1 MRNIEPLDQLTG
13 WEYED
18 REYWERVY
26 ALPENYIEE
35 SAVTEGNDGENEFDA
50 SMLDAC
56 VGRVV
61 LDVGCGDGLF
71 TIRMAERAE
80 EVIGVDF
87 SRIAISM
94 ARKNLANSGRK
105 NLRFE
110 IANAENLNFPKET
123 FDLVT
128 CRRGPV
134 TDSENSL
141 REAHRV
147 LKRGGTLMEIT
158 IGERDK
164 ENLTNVFGRG
174 QMLGSER
181 IIALKERL
189 LRGAG
194 FRKLEVKEYIA
205 TEIFPTIR
213 DLTIRLMN
221 SPIIPDFNAEK
232 DKEFLETIE
241 EGYKSKKGIE
251 TPTHRVTIIARM

>member
-1 MRNIEPLDQLTG
+1 MTG

-26 ALPENYIEE
+26 ALPENYMND
-35 SAVTEGNDGENEFDA
+35 SAVTEGNDGEDEFDA
-50 SMLDAC
+50 KMLDAC

-87 SRIAISM
+87 SRIAISE
-94 ARKNLANSGRK
+94 ARKNLANSARK

-110 IANAENLNFPKET
+110 IANAESLNLQKET

-134 TDSENSL
+134 TDNRDSL
-141 REAHRV
+141 SEAHRV
-147 LKRGGTLMEIT
+147 LKRNGTLMEIT

-164 ENLTNVFGRG
+164 ENLTQVFGRG
-174 QMLGSER
+174 QMLGSEGVST
-181 IIALKERL
+181 LKERL
-189 LRGAG
+189 LREAG
-194 FRKLEVKEYIA
+194 FRKLEVKEYTA

-213 DLTIRLMN
+213 DLTIRLKN
-221 SPIIPDFNAEK
+221 SPIIPDFDPDK
-232 DKEFLETIE
+232 DKEYLERIE
-241 EGYKSKKGIE
+241 KAYKSTRGIE
-251 TPTHRVTIIARM
+251 TPTHRVTIIAHS

>member
-1 MRNIEPLDQLTG
+1 MTG

-26 ALPENYIEE
+26 ALPENYMVE

-50 SMLDAC
+50 RMLGAC
-56 VGRVV
+56 VGKVV
-61 LDVGCGDGLF
+61 LDVGCGDGPF
-71 TIRMAERAE
+71 TIRLAERAE
-80 EVIGVDF
+80 EVVGVDF
-87 SRIAISM
+87 SKIAISK
-94 ARKNLANSGRK
+94 ARENLANSGRK

-110 IANAENLNFPKET
+110 IANAESLNIQKET

-134 TDSENSL
+134 TDSKNSL
-141 REAHRV
+141 REARRV
-147 LKRGGTLMEIT
+147 LKRSGTLMEIT

-164 ENLTNVFGRG
+164 ENLARVFGRG

-181 IIALKERL
+181 VVAMKERL
-189 LRGAG
+189 LREAG
-194 FRKLEVKEYIA
+194 FKKLEVKEYIA

-213 DLTIRLMN
+213 DLTIRLKN

-232 DKEFLETIE
+232 DKEYLEKIE
-241 EGYKSKKGIE
+241 KAYKSTKGIE
-251 TPTHRVTIIARM
+251 TPTHRVTIIART

>member
-1 MRNIEPLDQLTG
+1 MTG

-26 ALPENYIEE
+26 ALPENYMVE
-35 SAVTEGNDGENEFDA
+35 SAVTEGNDGEDEFDGR
-50 SMLDAC
+50 MLDAC

-87 SRIAISM
+87 SRIAISE
-94 ARKNLANSGRK
+94 AKKNLANSGRK
-105 NLRFE
+105 NVRFE
-110 IANAENLNFPKET
+110 IANAESLNFRKET

-134 TDSENSL
+134 TDRKDSL

-147 LKRGGTLMEIT
+147 LKRSGTLMEIT

-164 ENLTNVFGRG
+164 ENLAQVFGRG

-181 IIALKERL
+181 VIARKERL
-189 LRGAG
+189 LREAG
-194 FRKLEVKEYIA
+194 FNKLELKEYIA
-205 TEIFPTIR
+205 TEIFPTIG
-213 DLTIRLMN
+213 DLTIRLKN

-232 DKEFLETIE
+232 DKECLEKIE
-241 EGYKSKKGIE
+241 EAYKSTKGIE
-251 TPTHRVTIIARM
+251 TPTHRVTIIART

>member
-1 MRNIEPLDQLTG
+1 MTG

-26 ALPENYIEE
+26 ALPENYMVE
-35 SAVTEGNDGENEFDA
+35 SAVTEGNDGEDEFDA
-50 SMLDAC
+50 KMLGAC

-71 TIRMAERAE
+71 TIRMAERAKE
-80 EVIGVDF
+80 AIGVDF
-87 SRIAISM
+87 SRIAISE

-110 IANAENLNFPKET
+110 IANAESLNFQKET
-123 FDLVT
+123 FDMVT

-134 TDSENSL
+134 TDSKNSL

-147 LKRGGTLMEIT
+147 LRSGTLMEIT

-164 ENLTNVFGRG
+164 ENLAQVFGRG

-181 IIALKERL
+181 VVALKERL
-189 LRGAG
+189 LREAG
-194 FRKLEVKEYIA
+194 FEKLEVKEYTA

-213 DLTIRLMN
+213 DLTIRLKN

-232 DKEFLETIE
+232 DKEYLERIDKV
-241 EGYKSKKGIE
+241 YKSKKGIE
-251 TPTHRVTIIARM
+251 TPTHRVTIIARV

>member
-1 MRNIEPLDQLTG
+1 MTG

-18 REYWERVY
+18 REYWEKVY
-26 ALPENYIEE
+26 ALPENYMVE

-50 SMLDAC
+50 RMLDAC
-56 VGRVV
+56 IGAVV

-71 TIRMAERAE
+71 TIRMAERAK

-87 SRIAISM
+87 SRIAISE

-110 IANAENLNFPKET
+110 ISNAESLHFPKET

-128 CRRGPV
+128 CRLGPV
-134 TDSENSL
+134 TDSNSSL

-147 LKRGGTLMEIT
+147 LKRNGTLMEIT

-164 ENLTNVFGRG
+164 ENLIQVFGRG

-181 IIALKERL
+181 VVALKERL
-189 LRGAG
+189 LMEAG
-194 FRKLEVKEYIA
+194 FTKLEVKDYIA
-205 TEIFPTIR
+205 TEIFPTLK
-213 DLTIRLMN
+213 DLVIRLKD
-221 SPIIPDFNAEK
+221 SPIIPEFDAEK
-232 DKEFLETIE
+232 DRQYLEKIE
-241 EGYKSKKGIE
+241 KAYRSTKGIE
-251 TPTHRVTIIARM
+251 TPTHRVTIIAQR

>member
-1 MRNIEPLDQLTG
+1 MTG

-26 ALPENYIEE
+26 ALPENYMVE
-35 SAVTEGNDGENEFDA
+35 SAVTEGNDGEDEFDA
-50 SMLDAC
+50 RMLDAC

-71 TIRMAERAE
+71 TIRMAEGIE

-87 SRIAISM
+87 SRIAISE

-110 IANAENLNFPKET
+110 VANAESLNFQKET

-128 CRRGPV
+128 CRRGPI
-134 TDSENSL
+134 TDHKASL

-147 LKRGGTLMEIT
+147 LKRSGTLMEIT

-164 ENLTNVFGRG
+164 ENLAQVFGRG
-174 QMLGSER
+174 QVIGSER
-181 IIALKERL
+181 VSTLKERL
-189 LRGAG
+189 LREAG
-194 FRKLEVKEYIA
+194 FKKLEVREYIA

-213 DLTIRLMN
+213 DLIIRLKN
-221 SPIIPDFNAEK
+221 SPIIPDFNVEK
-232 DKEFLETIE
+232 DREYLEKIE
-241 EGYKSKKGIE
+241 KAYKSTKGIE

>member
-1 MRNIEPLDQLTG
+1 MTG

-26 ALPENYIEE
+26 ALPENYMVE
-35 SAVTEGNDGENEFDA
+35 SAVTEGNDGEDEFDA
-50 SMLDAC
+50 RMLGAC
-56 VGRVV
+56 VGKVV
-61 LDVGCGDGLF
+61 LDVGCGDGPF

-87 SRIAISM
+87 SKIAISK
-94 ARKNLANSGRK
+94 ARENLANSGSR

-110 IANAENLNFPKET
+110 LGNAESLHFPKET

-134 TDSENSL
+134 TDRKSSL

-147 LKRGGTLMEIT
+147 LKRNGTLMEIT

-164 ENLTNVFGRG
+164 ENLIQVFGRG

-181 IIALKERL
+181 VVALKERL
-189 LRGAG
+189 LRETG
-194 FRKLEVKEYIA
+194 FRNLEIKEYIA
-205 TEIFPTIR
+205 TEIFPTLK
-213 DLTIRLMN
+213 DLIVRLKD
-221 SPIIPDFNAEK
+221 SPIIPDFDEEK
-232 DKEFLETIE
+232 DRQYLDMIE
-241 EGYKSKKGIE
+241 RTYGTGNGIE
-251 TPTHRVTIIARM
+251 TPTHRVTIIAHR

>member
-1 MRNIEPLDQLTG
+1 MTG

-18 REYWERVY
+18 REYWEKVY
-26 ALPENYIEE
+26 ALPENYMVE

-50 SMLDAC
+50 RMLDAC
-56 VGRVV
+56 IGRVV

-71 TIRMAERAE
+71 TIKMAERAK
-80 EVIGVDF
+80 EVVGVDF
-87 SRIAISM
+87 SRIAISE
-94 ARKNLANSGRK
+94 ARKNLTNSGRK

-110 IANAENLNFPKET
+110 IANAESLNFQKET

-134 TDSENSL
+134 TDSKDSL

-147 LKRGGTLMEIT
+147 LKSSGTLMEIT

-164 ENLTNVFGRG
+164 ENLAQVFGRG

-181 IIALKERL
+181 VVALKERL
-189 LRGAG
+189 LMEAG
-194 FRKLEVKEYIA
+194 FTKLEVKDYLDKI
-205 TEIFPTIR
+205 
-213 DLTIRLMN
+213 
-221 SPIIPDFNAEK
+221 EK
-232 DKEFLETIE
+232 ADKST
-241 EGYKSKKGIE
+241 KGIE

>member
-1 MRNIEPLDQLTG
+1 MTG

-26 ALPENYIEE
+26 ALPENYMVE
-35 SAVTEGNDGENEFDA
+35 SAVTEGNDGEDEFDA
-50 SMLDAC
+50 RMLEAC

-71 TIRMAERAE
+71 TIKMAERAK

-87 SRIAISM
+87 SRIAISE

-110 IANAENLNFPKET
+110 IANAESLNFQKET
-123 FDLVT
+123 SDLVT

-134 TDSENSL
+134 TDTKDSL

-147 LKRGGTLMEIT
+147 LKKSGTLMEIT
-158 IGERDK
+158 IGEHDK
-164 ENLTNVFGRG
+164 ENLAQVFGRG
-174 QMLGSER
+174 QMLVSER
-181 IIALKERL
+181 VSTLKERL
-189 LRGAG
+189 LREAG
-194 FRKLEVKEYIA
+194 FKKLEVKEYIA

-213 DLTIRLMN
+213 DLTIRLKN
-221 SPIIPDFNAEK
+221 SPIIPDFNVEK
-232 DKEFLETIE
+232 DREYLEKIE
-241 EGYKSKKGIE
+241 KAYKSKKGIE
-251 TPTHRVTIIARM
+251 TPTHRVTIIARV

>member
-1 MRNIEPLDQLTG
+1 MTG

-35 SAVTEGNDGENEFDA
+35 SAVTEGNDGEDEFDA
-50 SMLDAC
+50 KMMDAC

-87 SRIAISM
+87 SRIAISE

-110 IANAENLNFPKET
+110 IGNAESLNFQKET

-134 TDSENSL
+134 TDTKDSL

-147 LKRGGTLMEIT
+147 LKRSGTLMEIT

-164 ENLTNVFGRG
+164 ETLAEVFGRG
-174 QMLGSER
+174 QMLGSEKV
-181 IIALKERL
+181 IVLKERL
-189 LRGAG
+189 LREVG
-194 FRKLEVKEYIA
+194 FKKLEVKEYIA

-213 DLTIRLMN
+213 DLTIRLKN
-221 SPIIPDFNAEK
+221 SPIIPDFNPEK
-232 DKEFLETIE
+232 DKEFLEKIE
-241 EGYKSKKGIE
+241 KAYKSTKGVE
-251 TPTHRVTIIARM
+251 TPTHRVTIIARV

>member
-1 MRNIEPLDQLTG
+1 MTG

-18 REYWERVY
+18 REYWEKVY
-26 ALPENYIEE
+26 ALPENYMED
-35 SAVTEGNDGENEFDA
+35 SGVTEGNDGENEFDA
-50 SMLDAC
+50 RMLDAC

-61 LDVGCGDGLF
+61 LDVGCGDGPF
-71 TIRMAERAE
+71 TNRMAERAE

-87 SRIAISM
+87 SRTAISM
-94 ARKNLANSGRK
+94 ARENLAKSSRR

-110 IANAENLNFPKET
+110 IASAENLNFPKET

-134 TDSENSL
+134 TDSESSL

-164 ENLTNVFGRG
+164 ENLTKVFGRG

-181 IIALKERL
+181 VVALTERL
-189 LRGAG
+189 LREAG
-194 FRKLEVKEYIA
+194 FKKLEVKEYIA

-213 DLTIRLMN
+213 DLTIRLKN
-221 SPIIPDFNAEK
+221 SPIIPDFNVDK
-232 DKEFLETIE
+232 DKEYLEKIE
-241 EGYKSKKGIE
+241 KAYKSKKGIE
-251 TPTHRVTIIARM
+251 TPTHRVTIIART

>member
-1 MRNIEPLDQLTG
+1 MTG

-26 ALPENYIEE
+26 ALPENYMVE
-35 SAVTEGNDGENEFDA
+35 SAVTEGNDGEDEFDA
-50 SMLDAC
+50 RMLGAC
-56 VGRVV
+56 VGKVV
-61 LDVGCGDGLF
+61 LDVGCGDGPF

-87 SRIAISM
+87 SKIAISK
-94 ARKNLANSGRK
+94 ARENLANSGRK

-110 IANAENLNFPKET
+110 LGNAGSLHFPKET

-134 TDSENSL
+134 TDRENSL

-147 LKRGGTLMEIT
+147 LKKNGLLMEIT

-164 ENLTNVFGRG
+164 ENLTQVFGRG

-181 IIALKERL
+181 VVALKERL
-189 LRGAG
+189 LRETG
-194 FRKLEVKEYIA
+194 FKKLEVKEYIA

-213 DLTIRLMN
+213 DLVIRLKN
-221 SPIIPDFNAEK
+221 SPIIPDLNAK
-232 DKEFLETIE
+232 KNKEFLE
-241 EGYKSKKGIE
+241 K
-251 TPTHRVTIIARM
+251 

>member
-1 MRNIEPLDQLTG
+1 MTG

-26 ALPENYIEE
+26 ALPENYMVE
-35 SAVTEGNDGENEFDA
+35 SAVTEGNDGEDEFDA
-50 SMLDAC
+50 KMLDAC

-71 TIRMAERAE
+71 TIRMAERAK
-80 EVIGVDF
+80 EVTGVDF
-87 SRIAISM
+87 SRIAISE
-94 ARKNLANSGRK
+94 ARKNLANNARK

-110 IANAENLNFPKET
+110 IANAESLNFQKET

-134 TDSENSL
+134 TDTKDSL

-147 LKRGGTLMEIT
+147 LKRSGTLMEIT

-164 ENLTNVFGRG
+164 ENLARVFGRG

-181 IIALKERL
+181 VVALKERV
-189 LRGAG
+189 LREAG
-194 FRKLEVKEYIA
+194 FENLQIKEYIA
-205 TEIFPTIR
+205 TEIFPTIK
-213 DLTIRLMN
+213 DLTIRLKD
-221 SPIIPDFNAEK
+221 SPIIPDFDPIK
-232 DKEFLETIE
+232 DKMFLEEIE
-241 EGYKSKKGIE
+241 ETCKSSQ
-251 TPTHRVTIIARM
+251 

>member
-1 MRNIEPLDQLTG
+1 MTG

-26 ALPENYIEE
+26 ALPENYMVE
-35 SAVTEGNDGENEFDA
+35 SAVTEGNDGEDEFDA
-50 SMLDAC
+50 KMLDAC
-56 VGRVV
+56 IGRVV

-71 TIRMAERAE
+71 TIRMAERAK
-80 EVIGVDF
+80 EVTGVDF
-87 SRIAISM
+87 SRIAISE

-110 IANAENLNFPKET
+110 IANAESLNFQKET
-123 FDLVT
+123 FDMVT

-134 TDSENSL
+134 TDSKNSL

-147 LKRGGTLMEIT
+147 LRSGTLMEIT

-164 ENLTNVFGRG
+164 ENLAQVFGRG

-181 IIALKERL
+181 VVALKERL
-189 LRGAG
+189 LREAG
-194 FRKLEVKEYIA
+194 FEKLEVKEYTA

-213 DLTIRLMN
+213 DLTIRLKN
-221 SPIIPDFNAEK
+221 SPIIPDFNVEK
-232 DKEFLETIE
+232 DREYLEKIE
-241 EGYKSKKGIE
+241 KAYKSKKGIE
-251 TPTHRVTIIARM
+251 TPTHRVTIIART

>member
-1 MRNIEPLDQLTG
+1 MTG

-26 ALPENYIEE
+26 ALPENYMND
-35 SAVTEGNDGENEFDA
+35 SAVTEGNDGEDEFD
-50 SMLDAC
+50 SRMLDAC

-87 SRIAISM
+87 SKIAISE
-94 ARKNLANSGRK
+94 ARKNLANSARK

-110 IANAENLNFPKET
+110 IANAESLNFQKET

-134 TDSENSL
+134 TDSKNSL

-164 ENLTNVFGRG
+164 ENLTHVFGRG

-181 IIALKERL
+181 VSSLKERL
-189 LRGAG
+189 LREAG
-194 FRKLEVKEYIA
+194 FRKLEVKEYTA

-213 DLTIRLMN
+213 DLTIRLKN
-221 SPIIPDFNAEK
+221 SPIIPDFDPDK
-232 DKEFLETIE
+232 DKECLEKIE
-241 EGYKSKKGIE
+241 KAYKSTRGIE
-251 TPTHRVTIIARM
+251 TPTHRVTIIAHS

>member
-1 MRNIEPLDQLTG
+1 MTG

-18 REYWERVY
+18 REYWEKVY
-26 ALPENYIEE
+26 ALPENYMVE

-50 SMLDAC
+50 RMLDAC
-56 VGRVV
+56 IGRVV

-71 TIRMAERAE
+71 TIRMAERAK

-87 SRIAISM
+87 SRIAISE
-94 ARKNLANSGRK
+94 ARKNLANSTRK
-105 NLRFE
+105 NVKFE
-110 IANAENLNFPKET
+110 IANAENLNFQKET

-134 TDSENSL
+134 TDSKSSL

-147 LKRGGTLMEIT
+147 LKKSGTLMEIT

-164 ENLTNVFGRG
+164 ENLTQAFGRG

-181 IIALKERL
+181 VIALKERI
-189 LRGAG
+189 LREAG
-194 FRKLEVKEYIA
+194 FKKLEIKEYIA

-213 DLTIRLMN
+213 DLVIRLKN
-221 SPIIPDFNAEK
+221 SPIIPDFNVEK
-232 DKEFLETIE
+232 DKEFLERIE
-241 EGYKSKKGIE
+241 KAYKSTKGIE
-251 TPTHRVTIIARM
+251 TPTHRVTIIART